1 MPSIPPSPT
10 AASTASR
17 CPASSGPGSTTQPPA
32 TYVFVPSSV
41 SGDGFGARTRT
52 TPSGIRV
59 PSVMASDYLTRP
71 AVEQAEAVR
80 NGEVRSRALV
90 EESLHAI
97 HDLNEEINAFVTT
110 VAERALAE
118 ADAVQ
123 PGDARPLA
131 GVPIA
136 VKDLIAMTEGVRTTQ
151 GMQAMGDWVPATD
164 SATVRKLRAAG
175 AIVVGKT
182 NTPELGILP
191 VTEPDRFGPTRNPWD
206 TTRTPGGSSGGSG
219 AAVAAGMVSLAHGN
233 DGGGSIRIP
242 ASCCGLVGLK
252 PSRGRVSWA
261 PDWTEGAIGLPT
273 DGTLTR
279 SVLDTAVALDLIAGY
294 EPGDS
299 FLVPDPS
306 RPFADTARA
315 ADPGKLRFGFTL
327 EAPNGAPVDP
337 DCQQAVK
344 DAAELLQELGHE
356 VVEAELASD
365 EGYVENFVT
374 VWVGGSGDEL
384 HTFERWLGAPLD
396 RSKIEPLTAQMEEIA
411 NGLSAT
417 DLLDAMDYLRRLSRL
432 VLAFWSDHDVLI
444 TPTLAKPPIEIG
456 ALRPAEGEPPIQM
469 LINSA
474 SWVPFTPVFNVT
486 GQPGISLPLHQ
497 TEEGLPVGVQF
508 VGPPAGEEMLIG
520 LAAQLE
526 QARPWADRRPPV
538 HVSAAA

>member
-1 MPSIPPSPT
+1 
-10 AASTASR
+10 
-17 CPASSGPGSTTQPPA
+17 
-32 TYVFVPSSV
+32 
-41 SGDGFGARTRT
+41 
-52 TPSGIRV
+52 
-59 PSVMASDYLTRP
+59 MADDYLTRP
-71 AVEQAEAVR
+71 ATEQAAAIR
-80 NGEVRSRALV
+80 AGEVSSRELV
-90 EESLHAI
+90 EESLRAI
-97 HDLNEEINAFVTT
+97 AALNDELNAFVTT
-110 VAERALAE
+110 VAERALEE
-118 ADAVQ
+118 ADAIEQ
-123 PGDARPLA
+123 GDERPLA

-136 VKDLIAMTEGVRTTQ
+136 IKDLIAMTEGIRTTQ
-151 GMQAMGDWVPATD
+151 GMEAMGDWVPDHD

-191 VTEPDRFGPTRNPWD
+191 VTEPDRFGATRNPWD
-206 TTRTPGGSSGGSG
+206 TSRTPGGSSGGSG

-273 DGTLTR
+273 DGCLSRT
-279 SVLDTAVALDLIAGY
+279 VLDTATTLDLIAGY
-294 EPGDS
+294 EAGDS
-299 FLVPDPS
+299 FLVPPPS

-315 ADPGKLRFGFTL
+315 AEPGKLRMAFTL

-344 DAAELLQELGHE
+344 DVVELLQELGHE
-356 VVEAELASD
+356 VDAANLPAD
-365 EGYVENFVT
+365 EGYVENFVK
-374 VWVGGSGDEL
+374 VWVGGTGDEL
-384 HTFERWLGAPLD
+384 HTFERWLGAPID

-411 NGLSAT
+411 NAQSGT
-417 DLLDAMDYLRRLSRL
+417 DLLIAMDYLRRLSRV
-432 VLAFWSDHDVLI
+432 VLAFWEDHDVLI
-444 TPTLAKPPIEIG
+444 TPTLAGPPIEIG

-486 GQPGISLPLHQ
+486 GQPAISLPLHQ
-497 TEEGLPVGVQF
+497 SRQNLPVGVQF
-508 VGPPAGEEMLIG
+508 VGPPAGEEMLIA

-538 HVSAAA
+538 HVSASA